1 MAVVVAQKVRDTRL
15 KRREQKRQQREHRLD
30 ELFDE
35 LDISGDGMLDSSEAS
50 SFKELAGTSR
60 HKKASHQIRGA
71 FGLRRNLHQKNVA
84 GARHHPPRDPGILP
98 LAPSSDVLR
107 GLPGRLLDK
116 YEPSVKEQPSST
128 NPPAPSAK
136 CEPIG
141 ERARYRGERKLG
153 ETPEFKDW
161 REWEGEVVSGHF
173 YTEDLECEPEW
184 PWACTACWA
193 KAEELQSSAIVCA
206 EFMHMVLLG
215 MFD

>member
-1 MAVVVAQKVRDTRL
+1 M
-15 KRREQKRQQREHRLD
+15 
-30 ELFDE
+30 
-35 LDISGDGMLDSSEAS
+35 
-50 SFKELAGTSR
+50 
-60 HKKASHQIRGA
+60 
-71 FGLRRNLHQKNVA
+71 A

-141 ERARYRGERKLG
+141 ERARYRGERKPG

-161 REWEGEVVSGHF
+161 QEWEGEVVSGHF

-215 MFD
+215 MFDAAGGYRHAYVYIDNFEAHWRHHQPEQLLHAASLSLYPPDMAAIKDWCKHQYPALAYILWTPRTIGRYACSSQALDTLD